1 MLSLILKRY
10 ISGGNV
16 MEDAQI
22 LELYFARSEQAIRE
36 TDLKFGR
43 YCLAIAYNILHNN
56 EDSEECKNDTYINA
70 WNAIPPKKPENFRAY
85 LGKIARNLALN
96 MYEYMHRKKRDVN
109 STEAI
114 LDELSECIPD
124 PNSDVEQAA
133 ESMVIRDSIN
143 EFLGTLTADNRKIF
157 VRRYWYAS
165 PIEEIAKDYGFSVSK
180 VKTCL
185 MRTRKKLKDHLESE
199 GIIV

>member
-1 MLSLILKRY
+1 
-10 ISGGNV
+10 

-22 LELYFARSEQAIRE
+22 LDLYFARSEQAIRE

-43 YCLAIAYNILHNN
+43 YCLTIAYNILRNN
-56 EDSEECKNDTYINA
+56 EDSEECKNDTYIKA
-70 WNAIPPKKPENFRAY
+70 WNAIPPKKPDNFRAY
-85 LGKIARNLALN
+85 LGKIARNIALN

-124 PNSDVEQAA
+124 PGSDVEQTA
-133 ESMVIRDSIN
+133 ESTLIRDSIN
-143 EFLGTLTADNRKIF
+143 QFLGTLSADNRRIF

-165 PIEEIAKDYGFSVSK
+165 PIEEIAQEYGFSVSK
-180 VKTCL
+180 VKTSL
-185 MRTRKKLKDHLESE
+185 MRTRSKLKKHLESE

>member
-1 MLSLILKRY
+1 
-10 ISGGNV
+10 

-22 LELYFARSEQAIRE
+22 LDLYFARSEQAIKE

-43 YCLAIAYNILHNN
+43 YCLTIAYNILHNN
-56 EDSEECKNDTYINA
+56 EDSEECKNDTYIKA

-85 LGKIARNLALN
+85 LGKIARNIALN

-114 LDELSECIPD
+114 L
-124 PNSDVEQAA
+124 
-133 ESMVIRDSIN
+133 IRDSIN
-143 EFLGTLTADNRKIF
+143 DFLGTLSADNRKIF

-165 PIEEIAKDYGFSVSK
+165 PIEEIAQEYGFSVSK

-185 MRTRKKLKDHLESE
+185 MRTRSKLKKHLESE

>member
-1 MLSLILKRY
+1 
-10 ISGGNV
+10 

-22 LELYFARSEQAIRE
+22 LDLYFARSEQAIKE

-43 YCLAIAYNILHNN
+43 YCLTIAYNILHNN
-56 EDSEECKNDTYINA
+56 EDSEECKNDTYIKA

-85 LGKIARNLALN
+85 LGKIARNIALN

-124 PNSDVEQAA
+124 PGSDVEKAA
-133 ESMVIRDSIN
+133 ESMIIRDSIN
-143 EFLGTLTADNRKIF
+143 DFLVTLSADNRKIF

-165 PIEEIAKDYGFSVSK
+165 PIEEIAQEYGFSVSK

-185 MRTRKKLKDHLESE
+185 MRTRSKLKKHLESE

>member
-1 MLSLILKRY
+1 
-10 ISGGNV
+10 

-22 LELYFARSEQAIRE
+22 LDLYFARSEQAIKE

-43 YCLAIAYNILHNN
+43 YCLTIAYNILHKN
-56 EDSEECKNDTYINA
+56 EDSEECKNDTYIKA
-70 WNAIPPKKPENFRAY
+70 WNAIPPKKPENFRA
-85 LGKIARNLALN
+85 RNIALN

-124 PNSDVEQAA
+124 PGSDVEKAA
-133 ESMVIRDSIN
+133 ESMIIRNSIN
-143 EFLGTLTADNRKIF
+143 DFLGTLSADNRKIF

-165 PIEEIAKDYGFSVSK
+165 PIEEIAQEYGFSVSK

-185 MRTRKKLKDHLESE
+185 MRTRSKLKKHLESE
-199 GIIV
+199 GVIV